1 MREAFVLLDDSR
13 PHGAGLRVFTHPF
26 AIVTAQTTVEVAPA
40 LEALSNAVKQGF
52 FAAGYFAYEL
62 GYALEPRL
70 TGLMPEGGQPLLW
83 FGLFESPQHMSGA
96 QAEQWLTSHAT
107 GRAYAGPLAYGL
119 DEAGYAQRFAKV
131 RDYIFAGD
139 VYQVNLT
146 FPAPFAFQG
155 DPLALYAR
163 LRQGAQTGHAA
174 YVDDGERTI
183 LSFSPELFFS
193 VRDGEIFARPMKGTA
208 PRGNDLI
215 DDARIAAAL
224 KASEKDRAE
233 NLMIVDLIRN
243 DLGRVAKTGTV
254 RVEDLFAVETYPTV
268 HQMVSTVRAQL
279 SPNVSPADL
288 VHALFPCG
296 SITGA
301 PKVRAMEIIHEL
313 ETTPRGVY
321 CGAVGCFAP
330 DGSADF
336 NVAIRTL
343 TMKDGQGY
351 LGIGGGIVADSS
363 ANGEYQECLVK
374 ARFFE
379 QGRPP
384 LGLIETL
391 RYDAAQGFAR
401 LPLHLDRLAR
411 SAAAFGI
418 PFDRTRVE
426 AALSAVVEGAAGPL
440 RVRLQVDE
448 DGSVQPAAQPFTL
461 QEPQSAWRYRISS
474 HPVQSTDVL
483 LRHKTTWRS
492 LYDDE
497 RAAANREGC
506 EEVVFLNERG
516 EVAEGSM
523 TNVFIRRD
531 GRLLTPAASCGLLD
545 GCLRRELL
553 DSGGCEEAVLF
564 PSDLDG
570 AEVYF
575 GNSLRGLIRAES
587 FTSGT
592 NPFRP

>member
-13 PHGAGLRVFTHPF
+13 PQGFGLRVFTRPS
-26 AIVTAQTTVEVAPA
+26 AIVMAQTTVEVAPA

-52 FAAGYFAYEL
+52 FAAGYFSYEL

-70 TGLMPEGGQPLLW
+70 TGLMPRGGRPLLW
-83 FGLFESPQHMSGA
+83 FGLFESQQSVSH
-96 QAEQWLTSHAT
+96 AEAMRWLAGLAT
-107 GRAYAGPLAYGL
+107 GRAYAGPLASGL
-119 DEAGYAQRFAKV
+119 DEAGYAERFAKV

-146 FPAPFAFQG
+146 FPARFAFQG

-163 LRQGAQTGHAA
+163 LRQGAQAGHAA
-174 YVDDGERTI
+174 YVDDGARTI

-193 VRDGEIFARPMKGTA
+193 TGDGAISARPMKGTA
-208 PRGNDLI
+208 PRGKDPV

-224 KASEKDRAE
+224 KVSEKDRAE

-279 SPNVSPADL
+279 SPNTSPADL
-288 VHALFPCG
+288 VRALFPCG

-301 PKVRAMEIIHEL
+301 PKVRAMEIIQEL

-343 TMKDGQGY
+343 TIKDGQGR

-363 ANGEYQECLVK
+363 ASGEYQECLVK
-374 ARFFE
+374 ARFFA
-379 QGRPP
+379 QDRPP

-391 RYDAAQGFAR
+391 HYEPERGFAR
-401 LPLHLDRLAR
+401 LTLHLDRLAH

-418 PFDRTRVE
+418 PFERARVD
-426 AALSAVVEGAAGPL
+426 AAIAAAVEGAKGPL
-440 RVRLQVDE
+440 RVRLQLNE
-448 DGSVQPAAQPFTL
+448 DGSLQPAVQPFRAHD
-461 QEPQSAWRYRISS
+461 PQSAWRYRISA
-474 HPVQSTDVL
+474 HPVRSTDVL
-483 LRHKTTWRS
+483 LRHKTTWRA
-492 LYDDE
+492 LYDGE
-497 RAAANREGC
+497 RADANREGC
-506 EEVVFLNERG
+506 DEVVFLNERG

-523 TNVFIRRD
+523 TNVFVRRG

-564 PSDLDG
+564 PPDLDG

-575 GNSLRGLIRAES
+575 GNSLRGLIRAEA
-587 FTSGT
+587 FRSGT
-592 NPFRP
+592 NPFQP